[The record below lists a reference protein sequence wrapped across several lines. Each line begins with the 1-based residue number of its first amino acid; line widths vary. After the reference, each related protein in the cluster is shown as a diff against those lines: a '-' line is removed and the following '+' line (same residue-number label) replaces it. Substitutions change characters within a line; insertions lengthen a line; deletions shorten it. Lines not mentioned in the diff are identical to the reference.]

1 MPTTRACNVTQLD
14 PSRRTGLHG
23 SLARPKV
30 RQRRSRWTPVREDDT
45 TNAERALVA
54 LLERQVDQQDG
65 HAAGNARREREIAE
79 LIATFAPTTALAI
92 QRRLD
97 RSSPDDGLVRAFH
110 RLVSDRRK
118 RIYDRLAANRVRVR
132 RA

>member
-1 MPTTRACNVTQLD
+1 VD
-14 PSRRTGLHG
+14 
-23 SLARPKV
+23 
-30 RQRRSRWTPVREDDT
+30 PVRDGDT
-45 TNAERALVA
+45 TDAERALVA
-54 LLERQVDQQDG
+54 LLERPVDQQDG

-79 LIATFAPTTALAI
+79 LIASFAPIIAFAI

-97 RSSPDDGLVRAFH
+97 RSSSDDGLVRAFH

>member
-1 MPTTRACNVTQLD
+1 MQRNPTRSEPTNRATWE
-14 PSRRTGLHG
+14 PSATEG
-23 SLARPKV
+23 STTKESV
-30 RQRRSRWTPVREDDT
+30 DPVREGDT
-45 TNAERALVA
+45 TNAERALIA